1 MIERFQEIKNVGT
14 YKNAEQI
21 ATCGFNK
28 TTIIFGNNSQGKS
41 TFCDI
46 LKSLSYNDPLYIEKR
61 KTIGETGN
69 AKVEISFGNKLF
81 AKYNNCQWTT
91 SKDLLNDQKI
101 IVFDTDFV
109 QNNVFTNS
117 TIERKNKENFTDFIL
132 GEDSIKIQ
140 KQLVEIKEINNKLI
154 KDNDQKVKDI
164 EKYTQISIEEFSKIE
179 LVEDIKENDTLCLG
193 LQQQIANLTKNKDDI
208 EKIKKLPLPISIT
221 FKEDIED
228 KYNEINNILSSQ
240 YKFSQEDILNNF
252 NEHKK
257 KINADNKNFDK
268 WIREGYTLNS
278 KEICPYCGNSLR
290 GNKLVESYVVMFCEN
305 FIQYTKDVE
314 RLQNIKTSTSQFDEL
329 KNIINSN
336 LIKIKDLTPKIF
348 DASISSIHRDIEDLS
363 YCLLQ
368 EIEDI
373 INIKHKI
380 DKQVESCIDLK
391 LKNKYESI
399 KKVDIAGYQDI
410 KKKINDI
417 IINYNTKLEE
427 YNKHS
432 AEYIGNLTIESIN
445 TNIANLEKEYTE
457 NINIFNRNK
466 YNDKYEEY
474 LKNLVK
480 IKENEKKSKKLKN
493 DFETTQSSFI
503 GKFFTDI
510 NTYYDRLGSR
520 NFIIEQETT
529 KQGIKKIYTVKLKY
543 KNKEIEDLRF
553 VLSDS
558 DKRALALSIFLSK
571 LKNEDNLDKFI
582 IVMDDP
588 ITSFDNERMSLF
600 INILKEFDKA
610 NQIIVLT
617 HYADFYKKLV
627 ELLYA
632 VKPLPSLLKIQHL
645 STTNK
650 IVKIDRQSDTLLMDD
665 FEEALY
671 NMYAFIQSESH
682 TYSSNDART
691 IMQKYLEYR
700 FYCEIKEKNIN
711 SIKFEEFLKGL
722 KDNNFI
728 NEDIFTRLNN
738 KREEYNVNSHV
749 FDNDSE
755 DAKRE
760 SIIDLQKLLSSI

>member
-278 KEICPYCGNSLR
+278 KEICPYCGNSLQ

-445 TNIANLEKEYTE
+445 ANIANLEKEYTE

-493 DFETTQSSFI
+493 DFETTQSSL
-503 GKFFTDI
+503 
-510 NTYYDRLGSR
+510 YW
-520 NFIIEQETT
+520 
-529 KQGIKKIYTVKLKY
+529 KI
-543 KNKEIEDLRF
+543 
-553 VLSDS
+553 
-558 DKRALALSIFLSK
+558 
-571 LKNEDNLDKFI
+571 
-582 IVMDDP
+582 
-588 ITSFDNERMSLF
+588 
-600 INILKEFDKA
+600 
-610 NQIIVLT
+610 
-617 HYADFYKKLV
+617 FYR
-627 ELLYA
+627 Y
-632 VKPLPSLLKIQHL
+632 
-645 STTNK
+645 
-650 IVKIDRQSDTLLMDD
+650 
-665 FEEALY
+665 
-671 NMYAFIQSESH
+671 
-682 TYSSNDART
+682 
-691 IMQKYLEYR
+691 
-700 FYCEIKEKNIN
+700 
-711 SIKFEEFLKGL
+711 
-722 KDNNFI
+722 
-728 NEDIFTRLNN
+728 
-738 KREEYNVNSHV
+738 
-749 FDNDSE
+749 
-755 DAKRE
+755 
-760 SIIDLQKLLSSI
+760 

>member
-81 AKYNNCQWTT
+81 AKYNNCQWAT

-278 KEICPYCGNSLR
+278 KEICPYCGNSLQ

-728 NEDIFTRLNN
+728 NEDVFTRLNN

>member
-81 AKYNNCQWTT
+81 AKYNNCQWAT

-278 KEICPYCGNSLR
+278 KEICPYCGNSLQ

-722 KDNNFI
+722 KNNNFI
-728 NEDIFTRLNN
+728 NEDVFTRLNN

>member
-81 AKYNNCQWTT
+81 AKYNNCQWAT

-164 EKYTQISIEEFSKIE
+164 EKYTQISIEEFSKIK

-278 KEICPYCGNSLR
+278 KEICPYCGNSLQ

-445 TNIANLEKEYTE
+445 TDIANLEKEYTE

-728 NEDIFTRLNN
+728 NEDVFTRLNN

>member
-81 AKYNNCQWTT
+81 AKYNNCQWAT

-179 LVEDIKENDTLCLG
+179 LVEDIKENETLCLG

-278 KEICPYCGNSLR
+278 KEICPYCGNSLQ

-314 RLQNIKTSTSQFDEL
+314 RLQNIKTSTSQFDKL

-348 DASISSIHRDIEDLS
+348 DAYISSIHRDIEDLS

-722 KDNNFI
+722 KNNNFI
-728 NEDIFTRLNN
+728 NEDVFTRLNN

>member
-81 AKYNNCQWTT
+81 AKYNNCQWAT

-140 KQLVEIKEINNKLI
+140 KQLVGIKEINNKLI

-257 KINADNKNFDK
+257 KINADNKNYDK

-278 KEICPYCGNSLR
+278 KEICPYCGNSLQ

-305 FIQYTKDVE
+305 FIQYTKDIE

-427 YNKHS
+427 YNKNS

-728 NEDIFTRLNN
+728 NEDVFTRLNN

>member
-81 AKYNNCQWTT
+81 AKYNNCQWAT

-278 KEICPYCGNSLR
+278 KEICPYCGNSLQ

-305 FIQYTKDVE
+305 FIQYTKDIE

-728 NEDIFTRLNN
+728 NEDVFTRLNN

>member
-81 AKYNNCQWTT
+81 AKYNNCQWAT

-278 KEICPYCGNSLR
+278 KEICPYCGNSLQ

>member
-81 AKYNNCQWTT
+81 AKYNNCQWAT

-132 GEDSIKIQ
+132 GEESIKIQ

-164 EKYTQISIEEFSKIE
+164 EKYTQISIEEFSKIK

-257 KINADNKNFDK
+257 KIDADNKNFDK

-278 KEICPYCGNSLR
+278 KEICPYCGNSLQ

-373 INIKHKI
+373 INIKYKI

-399 KKVDIAGYQDI
+399 KKFDIAGYQDI

-445 TNIANLEKEYTE
+445 TNITNLEKEYTE

-571 LKNEDNLDKFI
+571 LKNEDNLDKYI

-728 NEDIFTRLNN
+728 NEDVFTRLNN

>member
-278 KEICPYCGNSLR
+278 KEICPYCGNSLQ

-445 TNIANLEKEYTE
+445 ANIANLEKEYTE

>member
-278 KEICPYCGNSLR
+278 KEICPYCGNSLQ

-445 TNIANLEKEYTE
+445 ANIANLEKEYTE

-632 VKPLPSLLKIQHL
+632 VKPLPSLLKIQHF

>member
-81 AKYNNCQWTT
+81 AKYNNCQWDT

-164 EKYTQISIEEFSKIE
+164 EKYTQISIEEFSKIK

-257 KINADNKNFDK
+257 KIDADNKNFDK

-278 KEICPYCGNSLR
+278 KEICPYCGNSLQ

-410 KKKINDI
+410 KNKINDI

-728 NEDIFTRLNN
+728 NEDVFTRLNN

>member
-278 KEICPYCGNSLR
+278 KEICPYCGNSLQ

>member
-81 AKYNNCQWTT
+81 AKYNNCQWAT

-278 KEICPYCGNSLR
+278 KEICPYCGNSLQ

-348 DASISSIHRDIEDLS
+348 DAYISSIHRDIEDLS

-722 KDNNFI
+722 KNNNFI
-728 NEDIFTRLNN
+728 NEDVFTRLNN

>member
-81 AKYNNCQWTT
+81 AKYNNCQWAT

-257 KINADNKNFDK
+257 KINADNKNYDK

-278 KEICPYCGNSLR
+278 KEICPYCGNSLQ

-305 FIQYTKDVE
+305 FIQYTKDIE

-427 YNKHS
+427 YNKNS

-728 NEDIFTRLNN
+728 NEDVFTRLNN

>member
-1 MIERFQEIKNVGT
+1 M
-14 YKNAEQI
+14 
-21 ATCGFNK
+21 
-28 TTIIFGNNSQGKS
+28 
-41 TFCDI
+41 
-46 LKSLSYNDPLYIEKR
+46 
-61 KTIGETGN
+61 
-69 AKVEISFGNKLF
+69 
-81 AKYNNCQWTT
+81 
-91 SKDLLNDQKI
+91 
-101 IVFDTDFV
+101 
-109 QNNVFTNS
+109 
-117 TIERKNKENFTDFIL
+117 
-132 GEDSIKIQ
+132 
-140 KQLVEIKEINNKLI
+140 
-154 KDNDQKVKDI
+154 
-164 EKYTQISIEEFSKIE
+164 
-179 LVEDIKENDTLCLG
+179 
-193 LQQQIANLTKNKDDI
+193 
-208 EKIKKLPLPISIT
+208 
-221 FKEDIED
+221 
-228 KYNEINNILSSQ
+228 
-240 YKFSQEDILNNF
+240 
-252 NEHKK
+252 
-257 KINADNKNFDK
+257 
-268 WIREGYTLNS
+268 
-278 KEICPYCGNSLR
+278 
-290 GNKLVESYVVMFCEN
+290 
-305 FIQYTKDVE
+305 
-314 RLQNIKTSTSQFDEL
+314 
-329 KNIINSN
+329 
-336 LIKIKDLTPKIF
+336 
-348 DASISSIHRDIEDLS
+348 S

-722 KDNNFI
+722 KNNNFI
-728 NEDIFTRLNN
+728 NEDVFTRLNN

>member
-81 AKYNNCQWTT
+81 AKYNNCQWAT

-164 EKYTQISIEEFSKIE
+164 EKYTQISIEEFPKIK

-257 KINADNKNFDK
+257 KIDADNKNFDK

-278 KEICPYCGNSLR
+278 KEICPYCGNSLQ

-417 IINYNTKLEE
+417 IINHNTKLEE

-632 VKPLPSLLKIQHL
+632 VKPLPSLLKIQHF

-728 NEDIFTRLNN
+728 NEDVFTRLNN

>member
-81 AKYNNCQWTT
+81 AKYNNCQWAT

-208 EKIKKLPLPISIT
+208 EKIKKLPLPIGIT

-278 KEICPYCGNSLR
+278 KEICPYCGNSLQ

-368 EIEDI
+368 EVEDI

-432 AEYIGNLTIESIN
+432 AEYIGNLTIKSIN

-480 IKENEKKSKKLKN
+480 IKENEKRSKKLKN

-711 SIKFEEFLKGL
+711 STKFEEFLKGL
-722 KDNNFI
+722 KNNNFI
-728 NEDIFTRLNN
+728 NEDVFTRLNN